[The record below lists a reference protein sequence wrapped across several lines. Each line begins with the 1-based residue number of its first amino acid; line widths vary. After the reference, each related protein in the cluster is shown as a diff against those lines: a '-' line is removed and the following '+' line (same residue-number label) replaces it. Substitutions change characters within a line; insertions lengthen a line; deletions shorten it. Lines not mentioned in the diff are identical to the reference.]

1 MQVENVFILD
11 MSLMSPFLKHCPVRH
26 KEVFIFFFL
35 VLLKK
40 REKKEKKGFFGK
52 HHLSKRV
59 VLLTDAIVTL

>member
-26 KEVFIFFFL
+26 KEVFIFFFS
-35 VLLKK
+35 VTQKKGKK
-40 REKKEKKGFFGK
+40 RKKGFFGK

>member
-11 MSLMSPFLKHCPVRH
+11 VTHVTLFKALSSQTY
-26 KEVFIFFFL
+26 KEVFVFPFL
-35 VLLKK
+35 SNTKK
-40 REKKEKKGFFGK
+40 KSFFGK

>member
-11 MSLMSPFLKHCPVRH
+11 VTHVTLFKALSSQTY
-26 KEVFIFFFL
+26 KEVFVFPFL
-35 VLLKK
+35 SNTKK
-40 REKKEKKGFFGK
+40 KKSFFGK

>member
-11 MSLMSPFLKHCPVRH
+11 VTHVTLFKALSSQTY
-26 KEVFIFFFL
+26 KEVFVFPFL
-35 VLLKK
+35 SNTKK
-40 REKKEKKGFFGK
+40 KKKGFFGK